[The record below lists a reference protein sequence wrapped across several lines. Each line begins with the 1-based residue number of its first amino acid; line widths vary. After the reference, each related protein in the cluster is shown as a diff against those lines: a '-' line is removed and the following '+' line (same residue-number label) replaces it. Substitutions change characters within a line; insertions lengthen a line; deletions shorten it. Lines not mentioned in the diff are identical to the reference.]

1 MSTKRNDSPSS
12 LQPVPI
18 WDLPVRLFHW
28 SLVVLLAISW
38 ATAQIGGNAMIYHLW
53 SGYAVLTLVLFRL
66 LWGCW
71 GSTHARFNDFVRG
84 PCAAI
89 RYAQALLQGETPL
102 YPGHNPLGGWMVILL
117 LLVLSLQAG
126 TGLFANDDIFIE
138 GPLYPWVSKAGSD
151 FLTRIHKLNFDV
163 LLILIS
169 LHVLAALFY
178 LFGKHEN
185 LILPMLTGRKW
196 LGPAIQTPQSHFA
209 SLWLAAALLGLS
221 AGGVYLLVR

>member
-1 MSTKRNDSPSS
+1 
-12 LQPVPI
+12 
-18 WDLPVRLFHW
+18 
-28 SLVVLLAISW
+28 
-38 ATAQIGGNAMIYHLW
+38 MIYHLW
-53 SGYAVLTLVLFRL
+53 SGYAVLTLLLFRL

-84 PCAAI
+84 PRAAI
-89 RYAQALLQGETPL
+89 GYGRALLRGETSL

-117 LLVLSLQAG
+117 LLALSLQAG
-126 TGLFANDDIFIE
+126 TGLFANDDIFTE

-151 FLTRIHKLNFDV
+151 FLTRLHKLNFDV
-163 LLILIS
+163 LLILIG

-185 LILPMLTGRKW
+185 LILPMLTGQKW
-196 LGPAIQTPQSHFA
+196 LGPAFQQPQSHFA

-221 AGGVYLLVR
+221 AAGVYLLVR